1 VVVRDEEG
9 NVVRRIPAPAK
20 SGFHRVAW
28 DLRFPPSNPIQLEGG
43 RRRRG
48 GDEDG
53 GGPQGP
59 LAAPGKYTVTLSKQ
73 VDGVV
78 TPVGTAQTFA
88 AVPLGMAALSA
99 QDQAAQL
106 TFQRKTARL
115 QRAVLG
121 AVQSVDEAQTRLK
134 LIQKAILET
143 PRADLKLIQQA
154 RALDL
159 RLQDIAV
166 KLTGDPVVA
175 AHSEP
180 TPPAIA
186 DRVQNVVGA
195 HWSTTALAT
204 KTFEEDYNIAA
215 AEFAPVLAD
224 LRQAIGVDLKNLE
237 DQLETLGAPWTPG
250 RLPSWQPE

>member
-1 VVVRDEEG
+1 M
-9 NVVRRIPAPAK
+9 
-20 SGFHRVAW
+20 S
-28 DLRFPPSNPIQLEGG
+28 S
-43 RRRRG
+43 
-48 GDEDG
+48 
-53 GGPQGP
+53 
-59 LAAPGKYTVTLSKQ
+59 
-73 VDGVV
+73 
-78 TPVGTAQTFA
+78 
-88 AVPLGMAALSA
+88 LSA

-106 TFQRKTARL
+106 AFQRKTARL

-121 AVQSVDEAQTRLK
+121 AVQSVSEAQTRLK

-143 PRADLKLIQQA
+143 PKADLKLLQQS

-166 KLTGDPVVA
+166 KLTGDPVIA

-180 TPPAIA
+180 TPPAIV
-186 DRVQNVVGA
+186 DRVQAVVGA
-195 HWSTTALAT
+195 HWSTTAMAT
-204 KTFEEDYNIAA
+204 RTFEQDYTIAA

-224 LRQAIGVDLKNLE
+224 LRQAIGVDLKSLE